1 MKSTVELKSVLLKAF
16 LDNLQG
22 SMKHFRRMRERN
34 SPNMPFISPD
44 LDEVVLNGG
53 TLRTDIVRPFWGQK
67 RDGPKLPG
75 FFFSMRTGLQSSTAV
90 TMKTVIHANV
100 ILSITDAASCKTNR
114 SPSRV
119 QCNNTIL

>member
-22 SMKHFRRMRERN
+22 SMKHFWRMRERN

-53 TLRTDIVRPFWGQK
+53 ILRTDIVRPFWRQK
-67 RDGPKLPG
+67 RDGLLL
-75 FFFSMRTGLQSSTAV
+75 FSMRTGLQSSTAV
-90 TMKTVIHANV
+90 TMKTVIHVNV
-100 ILSITDAASCKTNR
+100 ILSKTDAESCKTNKSSSSVIVR
-114 SPSRV
+114 
-119 QCNNTIL
+119 